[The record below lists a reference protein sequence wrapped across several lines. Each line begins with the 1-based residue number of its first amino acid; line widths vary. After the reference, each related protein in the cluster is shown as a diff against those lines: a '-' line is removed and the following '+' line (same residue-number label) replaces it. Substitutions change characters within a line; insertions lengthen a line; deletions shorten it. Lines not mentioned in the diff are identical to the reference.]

1 VSFATAEGYG
11 IGFTTS
17 DMLWV
22 TLVANIVAVATIP
35 LFGALSD
42 RIGRRSLMIFG
53 GIGGGLL
60 SGIYLWTVEQKNL
73 FLVIVMV
80 ILVQGLLFQMWNATF
95 ATFFQEQ
102 FPMRMRVTGFAVSQ
116 NVGLAVASLFPT
128 LFTAITPPGST
139 NVPLVIGLITFGIA
153 LVAAVAAFF
162 TPETMGTAL
171 ADLDRRDPIAQ
182 H

>member
-1 VSFATAEGYG
+1 MTFTNVIGSATLVFGVSYATAKGYG

-60 SGIYLWTVEQKNL
+60 SGLYLYTIEQKNL
-73 FLVIVMV
+73 FLVILMV

-116 NVGLAVASLFPT
+116 NVGLAIASLFPT
-128 LFTAITPPGST
+128 LFTAIAPPG
-139 NVPLVIGLITFGIA
+139 
-153 LVAAVAAFF
+153 
-162 TPETMGTAL
+162 
-171 ADLDRRDPIAQ
+171 RRTCRW
-182 H
+182 